1 MEHCDN
7 ITCHLCNIDIEG
19 DYVFHM
25 ITSHLDTFICIL
37 SINLPLLTPDEILE
51 YINNYIETYTNG
63 NNYERLTELCN
74 NIGYLKQ
81 GISNIDNVCEKVI
94 INADESCP
102 ICLETITNKDSYK
115 IIKCRHIF
123 CQECINKWL
132 KDNVS
137 CPMCKNDLTN

>member
-1 MEHCDN
+1 MENCDN
-7 ITCHLCNIDIEG
+7 ITCHLCNIAIEG

-51 YINNYIETYTNG
+51 YINNYIEMYTDG
-63 NNYERLTELCN
+63 NNYERLTELCD

-81 GISNIDNVCEKVI
+81 GVSNIDNVCEKII
-94 INADESCP
+94 INADEACP
-102 ICLETITNKDSYK
+102 ICLETISNKESYK

-123 CQECINKWL
+123 CKECINTWL